1 MIRKIMVLVTLLIFA
16 AGAGSAG
23 FAGDM
28 EVLGVTF
35 PGEKVIEG
43 KTLKLNGVAY
53 RKALVVVKVF
63 AQGLYL
69 EKTTQDADEVINS
82 EQVKHLVTHYL
93 TNKAT
98 VEKLQEGVLEAMVA
112 CNPPELV
119 ADHQADIDR
128 YVSWMD
134 KDMAPGLTAESTYV
148 PGKGFM
154 YTYQGEMKGTIPGS
168 EFMKMYYRTNVGEKA
183 QERVRKG
190 LLGL

>member
-1 MIRKIMVLVTLLIFA
+1 MRKIMVLVTLLIFA

-35 PGEKVIEG
+35 PGEKVVEG

-148 PGKGFM
+148 PGKGLM
-154 YTYQGEMKGTIPGS
+154 YTYQGEMKGTIAGS
-168 EFMKMYYRTNVGEKA
+168 EFMKMYYRMNVGENA

-190 LLGL
+190 LLGQ

>member
-1 MIRKIMVLVTLLIFA
+1 MMRKILVLVTLLIFI
-16 AGAGSAG
+16 AGAGSVG

-35 PGEKVIEG
+35 PGEKVVEG

-69 EKTTQDADEVINS
+69 EKPTQDADEVINS

-93 TNKAT
+93 TDKAT
-98 VEKLQEGVLEAMVA
+98 VEKLQEGVMEAMVA
-112 CNPPELV
+112 CNPPEVV
-119 ADHQADIDR
+119 ADHQADIDL

-190 LLGL
+190 LLGQ

>member
-1 MIRKIMVLVTLLIFA
+1 MRKIMVLATLLIFM
-16 AGAGSAG
+16 AGAGTLG
-23 FAGDM
+23 FAEDM

-35 PGEKVIEG
+35 PGEKVVEG

-93 TNKAT
+93 TDKAT
-98 VEKLQEGVLEAMVA
+98 VKKLQEGVMEAMVA

-119 ADHQADIDR
+119 AEHQADIDR

-148 PGKGFM
+148 PGKGLM

-168 EFMKMYYRTNVGEKA
+168 EFMQMYYRMNVGEKA

-190 LLGL
+190 LLGQ